1 LLVLVGR
8 VHDVTD
14 LFLAGSVPRAS
25 CLTTSAAA
33 RVLYPSPLQVSLTR
47 ASDETIRSAMAKASW
62 VVMLTGPELSAV
74 HDDPQETSAL
84 LARLVHALRLPE
96 LLDVGCR

>member
-1 LLVLVGR
+1 MLVGR

-14 LFLAGSVPRAS
+14 LFLAGSMPRAS
-25 CLTTSAAA
+25 CLTTSGATRA
-33 RVLYPSPLQVSLTR
+33 LYPSPLQVSLTR
-47 ASDETIRSAMAKASW
+47 ASDETIGSAMANVSW

-84 LARLVHALRLPE
+84 LARLVDSLRLPQ